1 MILSYTSD
9 DVVLLCFLCSL
20 SFKSSYAKFLLKQIF
35 FLPKR
40 QMLRGASL
48 MNILSCG
55 YFWQVEGSPWILR
68 VAGGRGAG
76 GGKHFHGSSSPRAQG
91 RGRGRLKTF
100 SSLNVLAGGHDLS
113 ALQGEYL
120 PDIFRT
126 STTMIAPMN
135 PMASKT
141 PTVIPTRVTV
151 PKPSFVTVFDFS
163 SSPLSWD

>member
-1 MILSYTSD
+1 MD
-9 DVVLLCFLCSL
+9 F
-20 SFKSSYAKFLLKQIF
+20 
-35 FLPKR
+35 
-40 QMLRGASL
+40 
-48 MNILSCG
+48 
-55 YFWQVEGSPWILR
+55 EGG
-68 VAGGRGAG
+68 GGRGAG

-126 STTMIAPMN
+126 SMTMIAPMN

-151 PKPSFVTVFDFS
+151 PKPS
-163 SSPLSWD
+163 WD